1 MQLFQYSGLFEMK
14 AQELRR
20 DALRLQTAAL
30 CGVASTGFLDLMENF
45 YGVEETEEEEVLAD
59 TSSFAEF
66 VSAVRKEKARDKDS
80 ELVSKSKVDVE
91 DKEIDIDDEEDSDDE
106 SVASTASEK
115 PKTLKQKKVKLSIKY
130 PDKCSREEAQLF
142 FPTSQET
149 MHDTGVPGKYIGSR
163 ENLPQYKGLYC
174 CLFDSCDYGAQVRA
188 STCSHIRRV
197 HLGHAIGCRYCPAKG
212 WWQARYWVNHMKS
225 QHPDLPK
232 FEVVELPVNPEAV
245 KIEPEIFVQEEHF
258 TIPIPKS
265 QVETPVDEP
274 STKRIKQ
281 EVSNLMSYQEW
292 EAASKE
298 GDLYLLADSPN
309 PNQPRPQVA
318 AIRYRTKPSGGAVA
332 EFASAI
338 VTSTSVEPSRNP
350 VGDKKAPTHSVAGDS
365 QADSVTAEHA
375 SEEFES
381 TDTYFVER

>member
-91 DKEIDIDDEEDSDDE
+91 DEEIDIDDEEDSDDE

-149 MHDTGVPGKYIGSR
+149 MHDTGVPGKYIGSC

-232 FEVVELPVNPEAV
+232 FEVVELPVNLEAA

-258 TIPIPKS
+258 TIPVPKS

-274 STKRIKQ
+274 STWSAWCSPCWKELSHYQYLSIFHIQ
-281 EVSNLMSYQEW
+281 LPPAFVQHSNL
-292 EAASKE
+292 
-298 GDLYLLADSPN
+298 N
-309 PNQPRPQVA
+309 
-318 AIRYRTKPSGGAVA
+318 
-332 EFASAI
+332 
-338 VTSTSVEPSRNP
+338 
-350 VGDKKAPTHSVAGDS
+350 
-365 QADSVTAEHA
+365 
-375 SEEFES
+375 
-381 TDTYFVER
+381 